1 MASAAKAEYHLKQL
15 RKVFARANDYGFLQM
30 LWAADA
36 LQSDRYDAAA
46 RYITFPK
53 GAAHPSILSQY
64 SVHRWELE
72 SLLIQLFITPKN
84 EVKPGPNLLLNC
96 GTFDA
101 LAMTTNRLRKLED
114 VEAAHYLEKQ
124 SIFTEMHR
132 IAQRQF
138 HWQRGYFNRP
148 QLYRYAYIYNHGR
161 CAEYFEKTYGLS
173 ITELMF
179 VGFSLFAASQRTP
192 WVPRAYNVPA
202 VGLKAELL
210 AKALPLLSLSIEEA
224 RRRSAAINASTGN
237 PSRQRSCQA

>member
-192 WVPRAYNVPA
+192 WVPRAYN
-202 VGLKAELL
+202 
-210 AKALPLLSLSIEEA
+210 
-224 RRRSAAINASTGN
+224 
-237 PSRQRSCQA
+237 